1 MAHARSVAIATVVV
15 TRNNESSQLGR
26 ARTGDMSGGNADLE
40 MTPIALPKIPATAWA
55 VLGILSFGRELTGY
69 DIKNWSDAILH
80 FFYWSPATSQI
91 YTELRRLEDLGLV
104 SSRSIARDEVR
115 EKTVYAITPLGTDAL
130 RTWQATVDAEAP
142 VLKHGVLLRIW
153 LGHLAEPDRLRQQIA
168 DHRSRLI
175 DELTLAQES
184 QQQADGQPDW
194 AYPALVA
201 SWAVRRIESEIELA
215 DAMLIDLDRLA
226 QTR

>member
-1 MAHARSVAIATVVV
+1 
-15 TRNNESSQLGR
+15 
-26 ARTGDMSGGNADLE
+26 MSGGNADLQAAD
-40 MTPIALPKIPATAWA
+40 IALPKIPATAWA

-104 SSRSIARDEVR
+104 SSRTVARDEVR
-115 EKTVYAITPLGTDAL
+115 DKTIYAITPIGTEAL
-130 RTWQATVDAEAP
+130 RSWQATVDAEAP

-153 LGHLAEPDRLRQQIA
+153 LGHLAEPDRLREQIA
-168 DHRSRLI
+168 EHRARLHA
-175 DELTLAQES
+175 ELASAKES
-184 QQQADGQPDW
+184 QEQADAQPDW

-201 SWAVRRIESEIELA
+201 SWAVRRIESEMELT
-215 DAMLIDLDRLA
+215 DSMLIDLDRLA
-226 QTR
+226 NNR

>member
-1 MAHARSVAIATVVV
+1 
-15 TRNNESSQLGR
+15 
-26 ARTGDMSGGNADLE
+26 MSGGNADLQAAD
-40 MTPIALPKIPATAWA
+40 IALPKIPATAWA

-104 SSRSIARDEVR
+104 SSRTVARDEVR
-115 EKTVYAITPLGTDAL
+115 DKTVYAITPIGTEAL
-130 RTWQATVDAEAP
+130 RSWQATVDAEAP

-153 LGHLAEPDRLRQQIA
+153 LGHLAEPDRLREQIA
-168 DHRSRLI
+168 EHRARLHAELAAAKESR
-175 DELTLAQES
+175 E
-184 QQQADGQPDW
+184 QADTQPDW

-201 SWAVRRIESEIELA
+201 SWAVRRIESEIELT
-215 DAMLIDLDRLA
+215 DSMLIDLDRLA
-226 QTR
+226 NNR

>member
-1 MAHARSVAIATVVV
+1 
-15 TRNNESSQLGR
+15 
-26 ARTGDMSGGNADLE
+26 MSGGNVDLQAAD
-40 MTPIALPKIPATAWA
+40 IALPKIPATAWA

-104 SSRSIARDEVR
+104 SSRTVARDEVR
-115 EKTVYAITPLGTDAL
+115 DKTVYAITPIGTEAL
-130 RTWQATVDAEAP
+130 RSWQATVDAEAP

-153 LGHLAEPDRLRQQIA
+153 LGHLAEPDRLREQIA
-168 DHRSRLI
+168 EHHARLLA
-175 DELTLAQES
+175 ELTAAKES
-184 QQQADGQPDW
+184 QEQADAQPDW

-201 SWAVRRIESEIELA
+201 SWAVRRIESEIELT
-215 DAMLIDLDRLA
+215 DSMLIDLDRLA
-226 QTR
+226 NNR

>member
-1 MAHARSVAIATVVV
+1 
-15 TRNNESSQLGR
+15 
-26 ARTGDMSGGNADLE
+26 MSGGNVDLQAAN
-40 MTPIALPKIPATAWA
+40 IALPKIPATAWA

-104 SSRSIARDEVR
+104 SSRTVARDEVR
-115 EKTVYAITPLGTDAL
+115 DKTVYAITPIGTEAL
-130 RTWQATVDAEAP
+130 RSWQATVDAEAP

-153 LGHLAEPDRLRQQIA
+153 LGHLAEPDRLREQIA
-168 DHRSRLI
+168 EHHARLLA
-175 DELTLAQES
+175 ELTAAKES
-184 QQQADGQPDW
+184 QEQADAQPDW

-201 SWAVRRIESEIELA
+201 SWAVRRIESEIELT
-215 DAMLIDLDRLA
+215 DSMLIDLDRLA
-226 QTR
+226 NNR